1 MKSRSKIENEF
12 INSFYK
18 MYSEKSSK
26 FKNLKTIDLKGLQL
40 VDNDICK
47 LTLIINN
54 SKVNE
59 VFLQNNYLTDK
70 GSAYIFNC
78 LQKENKLNNIY
89 LDNNA
94 LNDGSLKYLK
104 EVFKKSGSKSVN
116 LKVISMTN
124 NAFDN
129 GKELLKEI
137 KKLTK
142 ILIYI

>member
-78 LQKENKLNNIY
+78 LQKENKLKNIY